1 MITLSKPHTNLLLL
15 QLRWLLTV
23 YWLLVNFVLQRWIIY
38 YKTAKEYLEGL
49 IEKNRNDYA
58 NEMNNLHRKLKV
70 FIILNVK
77 GAPDT
82 PVCHIML

>member
-1 MITLSKPHTNLLLL
+1 MAVC
-15 QLRWLLTV
+15 WLF
-23 YWLLVNFVLQRWIIY
+23 VNFVLQRWIVY
-38 YKTAKEYLEGL
+38 YKTAKEYLEDL

-58 NEMNNLHRKLKV
+58 NEMNNLQRKLEV

-82 PVCHIML
+82 PVCHTVI